1 MNILF
6 IDKTIDLGTVREL
19 YLLDPAPTYKGRSG
33 TDTIGDYLE
42 FYSIGK
48 QDYRIRHN
56 LKESV

>member
-1 MNILF
+1 MH
-6 IDKTIDLGTVREL
+6 IDKTIDLDTVEEL